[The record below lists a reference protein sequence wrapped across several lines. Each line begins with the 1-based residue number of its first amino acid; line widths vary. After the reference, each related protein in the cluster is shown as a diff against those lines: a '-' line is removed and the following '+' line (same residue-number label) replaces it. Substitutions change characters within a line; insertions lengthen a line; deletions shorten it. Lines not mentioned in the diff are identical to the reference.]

1 MGKRKIQN
9 EDPQETSKRQLLISE
24 EKTKN
29 FGQSARTIQ
38 KDTDILEIKF

>member
-1 MGKRKIQN
+1 MGKIQN

-38 KDTDILEIKF
+38 KDTDILEIKC